1 MHYSWH
7 PFVDFQIADEFK
19 MHNVFNLAEIF
30 LKRNSNQKLAVKAID
45 QCSKPEVIAA
55 CLPNIAFKLN

>member
-19 MHNVFNLAEIF
+19 MHNVFNLADIH
-30 LKRNSNQKLAVKAID
+30 KINPNQKLAIKVID
-45 QCSKPEVIAA
+45 
-55 CLPNIAFKLN
+55 